1 MYKVLIVEDEIAV
14 CRGSSILVDWEA
26 VGFKIKGFCSDGT
39 ARCCVQHRYVDRCVV
54 RENGD
59 GDKLEQERMQ
69 WLRGV
74 LRENPELLEEL
85 TNVVLT
91 EKKEVV

>member
-1 MYKVLIVEDEIAV
+1 MAQRAAVYK
-14 CRGSSILVDWEA
+14 
-26 VGFKIKGFCSDGT
+26 
-39 ARCCVQHRYVDRCVV
+39 HRYVDLCVV

>member
-1 MYKVLIVEDEIAV
+1 MKLLCAEDCPFSLIGRQWVSRSVSAAMAQRAAV
-14 CRGSSILVDWEA
+14 YE
-26 VGFKIKGFCSDGT
+26 
-39 ARCCVQHRYVDRCVV
+39 HRYVDRCVV